1 MGIGKQVML
10 SFLITW
16 ILVQRLP
23 LPIPRVQVLT
33 NTNKRE
39 AVLAQAR

>member
-1 MGIGKQVML
+1 MGTGKQVML
-10 SFLITW
+10 FFLITW
-16 ILVQRLP
+16 VLVQRLP
-23 LPIPRVQVLT
+23 LPMPRVRVLT